1 MWIKRIMLFVGGLF
15 VMSLGV
21 GLSIKSGLGVT
32 PISSIPYS
40 LTLASGANIG
50 ITTIIFN
57 AILVFLQIPIL
68 KKRFKAKR
76 LLQLINT
83 VMFGYFTDL
92 SLWILS
98 PMPGLPLDVNFTLL
112 IVSMFLIAVGILI
125 YMPANIAPL
134 PGEGVVEAISLAY
147 NKRFSKVKVCFDTS
161 MVVLSLIICGLFTA
175 DIFGS
180 VNIGTILAAIFIG
193 IIIRYLT
200 ELYEKIT
207 GKSITV
213 VNKENSGYERIKITK
228 ELIKR
233 IIYYIIG
240 VCILSFA
247 VGVSIKSELGVTPI
261 NSIPYAIALIA
272 NIDVGLSSVLFYL
285 VVIFIQKPILKDK
298 YHPKRLL
305 QLVSAFLFGYFVD
318 FSLWVMAP
326 IQNLSLMGKFLML
339 ALSIVLI
346 AVGILIMMPANIAPL
361 PGEGLIEAIA
371 IAADRKFSSVKIC
384 IDSSMVIITVILCW
398 IFLGDVLGSVSAG
411 TIISAACT
419 GFVVRQFHDLYRY
432 FTGKD
437 IRVVNKE

>member
-112 IVSMFLIAVGILI
+112 IVSMFL

-134 PGEGVVEAISLAY
+134 PGEGVVDAISLAY

-161 MVVLSLIICGLFTA
+161 MVVLSLIICGLFTS

-213 VNKENSGYERIKITK
+213 VNKEN
-228 ELIKR
+228 
-233 IIYYIIG
+233 
-240 VCILSFA
+240 
-247 VGVSIKSELGVTPI
+247 
-261 NSIPYAIALIA
+261 
-272 NIDVGLSSVLFYL
+272 
-285 VVIFIQKPILKDK
+285 
-298 YHPKRLL
+298 
-305 QLVSAFLFGYFVD
+305 
-318 FSLWVMAP
+318 
-326 IQNLSLMGKFLML
+326 
-339 ALSIVLI
+339 
-346 AVGILIMMPANIAPL
+346 
-361 PGEGLIEAIA
+361 
-371 IAADRKFSSVKIC
+371 
-384 IDSSMVIITVILCW
+384 
-398 IFLGDVLGSVSAG
+398 
-411 TIISAACT
+411 
-419 GFVVRQFHDLYRY
+419 
-432 FTGKD
+432 
-437 IRVVNKE
+437 

>member
-1 MWIKRIMLFVGGLF
+1 M
-15 VMSLGV
+15 

-98 PMPGLPLDVNFTLL
+98 PMPDLPLDVNFTLL
-112 IVSMFLIAVGILI
+112 IVSMFLIAAGILI

-161 MVVLSLIICGLFTA
+161 MVVLSLIICGLFTS

-213 VNKENSGYERIKITK
+213 VNKEN
-228 ELIKR
+228 
-233 IIYYIIG
+233 
-240 VCILSFA
+240 
-247 VGVSIKSELGVTPI
+247 
-261 NSIPYAIALIA
+261 
-272 NIDVGLSSVLFYL
+272 
-285 VVIFIQKPILKDK
+285 
-298 YHPKRLL
+298 
-305 QLVSAFLFGYFVD
+305 
-318 FSLWVMAP
+318 
-326 IQNLSLMGKFLML
+326 
-339 ALSIVLI
+339 
-346 AVGILIMMPANIAPL
+346 
-361 PGEGLIEAIA
+361 
-371 IAADRKFSSVKIC
+371 
-384 IDSSMVIITVILCW
+384 
-398 IFLGDVLGSVSAG
+398 
-411 TIISAACT
+411 
-419 GFVVRQFHDLYRY
+419 
-432 FTGKD
+432 
-437 IRVVNKE
+437 

>member
-1 MWIKRIMLFVGGLF
+1 MWIKRIILFVGGLF

-40 LTLASGANIG
+40 LTLASGVNIG

-98 PMPGLPLDVNFTLL
+98 PMPGLPFDVNFTLL

-161 MVVLSLIICGLFTA
+161 MVVLSLIICGLFTS

-180 VNIGTILAAIFIG
+180 VNLGTILAAIFIG

-213 VNKENSGYERIKITK
+213 VNKEN
-228 ELIKR
+228 
-233 IIYYIIG
+233 
-240 VCILSFA
+240 
-247 VGVSIKSELGVTPI
+247 
-261 NSIPYAIALIA
+261 
-272 NIDVGLSSVLFYL
+272 
-285 VVIFIQKPILKDK
+285 
-298 YHPKRLL
+298 
-305 QLVSAFLFGYFVD
+305 
-318 FSLWVMAP
+318 
-326 IQNLSLMGKFLML
+326 
-339 ALSIVLI
+339 
-346 AVGILIMMPANIAPL
+346 
-361 PGEGLIEAIA
+361 
-371 IAADRKFSSVKIC
+371 
-384 IDSSMVIITVILCW
+384 
-398 IFLGDVLGSVSAG
+398 
-411 TIISAACT
+411 
-419 GFVVRQFHDLYRY
+419 
-432 FTGKD
+432 
-437 IRVVNKE
+437 

>member
-50 ITTIIFN
+50 IT
-57 AILVFLQIPIL
+57 ILVFLQIPIL
-68 KKRFKAKR
+68 KKRFKSKR

-161 MVVLSLIICGLFTA
+161 MVVLSLIICGLFTS

-193 IIIRYLT
+193 IIMRYLT

-213 VNKENSGYERIKITK
+213 VNKEN
-228 ELIKR
+228 
-233 IIYYIIG
+233 
-240 VCILSFA
+240 
-247 VGVSIKSELGVTPI
+247 
-261 NSIPYAIALIA
+261 
-272 NIDVGLSSVLFYL
+272 
-285 VVIFIQKPILKDK
+285 
-298 YHPKRLL
+298 
-305 QLVSAFLFGYFVD
+305 
-318 FSLWVMAP
+318 
-326 IQNLSLMGKFLML
+326 
-339 ALSIVLI
+339 
-346 AVGILIMMPANIAPL
+346 
-361 PGEGLIEAIA
+361 
-371 IAADRKFSSVKIC
+371 
-384 IDSSMVIITVILCW
+384 
-398 IFLGDVLGSVSAG
+398 
-411 TIISAACT
+411 
-419 GFVVRQFHDLYRY
+419 
-432 FTGKD
+432 
-437 IRVVNKE
+437 

>member
-1 MWIKRIMLFVGGLF
+1 
-15 VMSLGV
+15 MSLGV

-98 PMPGLPLDVNFTLL
+98 PMPDLPLDVNFTLL

-213 VNKENSGYERIKITK
+213 VNKEN
-228 ELIKR
+228 
-233 IIYYIIG
+233 
-240 VCILSFA
+240 
-247 VGVSIKSELGVTPI
+247 
-261 NSIPYAIALIA
+261 
-272 NIDVGLSSVLFYL
+272 
-285 VVIFIQKPILKDK
+285 
-298 YHPKRLL
+298 
-305 QLVSAFLFGYFVD
+305 
-318 FSLWVMAP
+318 
-326 IQNLSLMGKFLML
+326 
-339 ALSIVLI
+339 
-346 AVGILIMMPANIAPL
+346 
-361 PGEGLIEAIA
+361 
-371 IAADRKFSSVKIC
+371 
-384 IDSSMVIITVILCW
+384 
-398 IFLGDVLGSVSAG
+398 
-411 TIISAACT
+411 
-419 GFVVRQFHDLYRY
+419 
-432 FTGKD
+432 
-437 IRVVNKE
+437 

>member
-1 MWIKRIMLFVGGLF
+1 
-15 VMSLGV
+15 MSLGV

-40 LTLASGANIG
+40 LTLASGVNIG

-98 PMPGLPLDVNFTLL
+98 PMPDLPLDVNFTLL

-161 MVVLSLIICGLFTA
+161 MVVLSLIICGLFTS

-213 VNKENSGYERIKITK
+213 VNKEN
-228 ELIKR
+228 
-233 IIYYIIG
+233 
-240 VCILSFA
+240 
-247 VGVSIKSELGVTPI
+247 
-261 NSIPYAIALIA
+261 
-272 NIDVGLSSVLFYL
+272 
-285 VVIFIQKPILKDK
+285 
-298 YHPKRLL
+298 
-305 QLVSAFLFGYFVD
+305 
-318 FSLWVMAP
+318 
-326 IQNLSLMGKFLML
+326 
-339 ALSIVLI
+339 
-346 AVGILIMMPANIAPL
+346 
-361 PGEGLIEAIA
+361 
-371 IAADRKFSSVKIC
+371 
-384 IDSSMVIITVILCW
+384 
-398 IFLGDVLGSVSAG
+398 
-411 TIISAACT
+411 
-419 GFVVRQFHDLYRY
+419 
-432 FTGKD
+432 
-437 IRVVNKE
+437 

>member
-1 MWIKRIMLFVGGLF
+1 MWIKRIILFVGGLF

-40 LTLASGANIG
+40 LTLASGVNIG

-83 VMFGYFTDL
+83 VMFGYFTGL

-112 IVSMFLIAVGILI
+112 IVSMFLIAAGILI

-161 MVVLSLIICGLFTA
+161 MVVLSLIICGLFTS

-213 VNKENSGYERIKITK
+213 VNKEN
-228 ELIKR
+228 
-233 IIYYIIG
+233 
-240 VCILSFA
+240 
-247 VGVSIKSELGVTPI
+247 
-261 NSIPYAIALIA
+261 
-272 NIDVGLSSVLFYL
+272 
-285 VVIFIQKPILKDK
+285 
-298 YHPKRLL
+298 
-305 QLVSAFLFGYFVD
+305 
-318 FSLWVMAP
+318 
-326 IQNLSLMGKFLML
+326 
-339 ALSIVLI
+339 
-346 AVGILIMMPANIAPL
+346 
-361 PGEGLIEAIA
+361 
-371 IAADRKFSSVKIC
+371 
-384 IDSSMVIITVILCW
+384 
-398 IFLGDVLGSVSAG
+398 
-411 TIISAACT
+411 
-419 GFVVRQFHDLYRY
+419 
-432 FTGKD
+432 
-437 IRVVNKE
+437 

>member
-1 MWIKRIMLFVGGLF
+1 MWIKRIILFVGGLF

-40 LTLASGANIG
+40 LALASGVNIG

-92 SLWILS
+92 SQWILS

-161 MVVLSLIICGLFTA
+161 MVVLSLIICGLFTS

-213 VNKENSGYERIKITK
+213 VNKEN
-228 ELIKR
+228 
-233 IIYYIIG
+233 
-240 VCILSFA
+240 
-247 VGVSIKSELGVTPI
+247 
-261 NSIPYAIALIA
+261 
-272 NIDVGLSSVLFYL
+272 
-285 VVIFIQKPILKDK
+285 
-298 YHPKRLL
+298 
-305 QLVSAFLFGYFVD
+305 
-318 FSLWVMAP
+318 
-326 IQNLSLMGKFLML
+326 
-339 ALSIVLI
+339 
-346 AVGILIMMPANIAPL
+346 
-361 PGEGLIEAIA
+361 
-371 IAADRKFSSVKIC
+371 
-384 IDSSMVIITVILCW
+384 
-398 IFLGDVLGSVSAG
+398 
-411 TIISAACT
+411 
-419 GFVVRQFHDLYRY
+419 
-432 FTGKD
+432 
-437 IRVVNKE
+437 

>member
-1 MWIKRIMLFVGGLF
+1 M
-15 VMSLGV
+15 
-21 GLSIKSGLGVT
+21 
-32 PISSIPYS
+32 
-40 LTLASGANIG
+40 
-50 ITTIIFN
+50 
-57 AILVFLQIPIL
+57 
-68 KKRFKAKR
+68 
-76 LLQLINT
+76 
-83 VMFGYFTDL
+83 
-92 SLWILS
+92 
-98 PMPGLPLDVNFTLL
+98 
-112 IVSMFLIAVGILI
+112 
-125 YMPANIAPL
+125 
-134 PGEGVVEAISLAY
+134 
-147 NKRFSKVKVCFDTS
+147 
-161 MVVLSLIICGLFTA
+161 
-175 DIFGS
+175 
-180 VNIGTILAAIFIG
+180 
-193 IIIRYLT
+193 
-200 ELYEKIT
+200 
-207 GKSITV
+207 
-213 VNKENSGYERIKITK
+213 
-228 ELIKR
+228 
-233 IIYYIIG
+233 
-240 VCILSFA
+240 
-247 VGVSIKSELGVTPI
+247 GVTPI

-305 QLVSAFLFGYFVD
+305 QLVSD

-437 IRVVNKE
+437 IRVVNNE

>member
-1 MWIKRIMLFVGGLF
+1 
-15 VMSLGV
+15 MSLGV

-68 KKRFKAKR
+68 KKRFKSKR

-98 PMPGLPLDVNFTLL
+98 PMPGPPLDVNFTLL

-161 MVVLSLIICGLFTA
+161 MVVLSLIICGLFTS

-213 VNKENSGYERIKITK
+213 VNKEN
-228 ELIKR
+228 
-233 IIYYIIG
+233 
-240 VCILSFA
+240 
-247 VGVSIKSELGVTPI
+247 
-261 NSIPYAIALIA
+261 
-272 NIDVGLSSVLFYL
+272 
-285 VVIFIQKPILKDK
+285 
-298 YHPKRLL
+298 
-305 QLVSAFLFGYFVD
+305 
-318 FSLWVMAP
+318 
-326 IQNLSLMGKFLML
+326 
-339 ALSIVLI
+339 
-346 AVGILIMMPANIAPL
+346 
-361 PGEGLIEAIA
+361 
-371 IAADRKFSSVKIC
+371 
-384 IDSSMVIITVILCW
+384 
-398 IFLGDVLGSVSAG
+398 
-411 TIISAACT
+411 
-419 GFVVRQFHDLYRY
+419 
-432 FTGKD
+432 
-437 IRVVNKE
+437 

>member
-40 LTLASGANIG
+40 LTLASGVNIG

-98 PMPGLPLDVNFTLL
+98 PMPGLPFDVNFTLL

-161 MVVLSLIICGLFTA
+161 MVVLSLIICGLFTS

-213 VNKENSGYERIKITK
+213 VNKEN
-228 ELIKR
+228 
-233 IIYYIIG
+233 
-240 VCILSFA
+240 
-247 VGVSIKSELGVTPI
+247 
-261 NSIPYAIALIA
+261 
-272 NIDVGLSSVLFYL
+272 
-285 VVIFIQKPILKDK
+285 
-298 YHPKRLL
+298 
-305 QLVSAFLFGYFVD
+305 
-318 FSLWVMAP
+318 
-326 IQNLSLMGKFLML
+326 
-339 ALSIVLI
+339 
-346 AVGILIMMPANIAPL
+346 
-361 PGEGLIEAIA
+361 
-371 IAADRKFSSVKIC
+371 
-384 IDSSMVIITVILCW
+384 
-398 IFLGDVLGSVSAG
+398 
-411 TIISAACT
+411 
-419 GFVVRQFHDLYRY
+419 
-432 FTGKD
+432 
-437 IRVVNKE
+437 